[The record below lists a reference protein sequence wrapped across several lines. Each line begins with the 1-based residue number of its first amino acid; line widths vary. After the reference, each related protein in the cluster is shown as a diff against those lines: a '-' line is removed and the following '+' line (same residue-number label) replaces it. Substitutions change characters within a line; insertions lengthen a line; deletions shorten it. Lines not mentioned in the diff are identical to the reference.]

1 MTIFEAVITLA
12 VIVIEFIF
20 IIHSSCVLKRL
31 KDIKYTQDELNSK
44 LQTILDTCIGGIEYR
59 IINKEGKDLYECSI
73 EAEKEG
79 RKYAIDP
86 DEPADLVVKTLIPA
100 YKKLGRDRIIELLK
114 QNKSEEEINEIA
126 KSV

>member
-1 MTIFEAVITLA
+1 MTQEYWM
-12 VIVIEFIF
+12 
-20 IIHSSCVLKRL
+20 
-31 KDIKYTQDELNSK
+31 DTQLSIARYYGGA
-44 LQTILDTCIGGIEYR
+44 ILGGTEYR
-59 IINKEGKDLYECSI
+59 IVNKEGKDLYECSR

-86 DEPADLVVKTLIPA
+86 NESADLVVKTLIPA

-126 KSV
+126 KSI

>member
-1 MTIFEAVITLA
+1 MKWSAGCLNKDLLRNNKTM
-12 VIVIEFIF
+12 
-20 IIHSSCVLKRL
+20 SDRL
-31 KDIKYTQDELNSK
+31 FPLLMAQEYWMNTQLSIARYYGGA
-44 LQTILDTCIGGIEYR
+44 ILGGIEYR

-86 DEPADLVVKTLIPA
+86 DESADLVVKTLIPA